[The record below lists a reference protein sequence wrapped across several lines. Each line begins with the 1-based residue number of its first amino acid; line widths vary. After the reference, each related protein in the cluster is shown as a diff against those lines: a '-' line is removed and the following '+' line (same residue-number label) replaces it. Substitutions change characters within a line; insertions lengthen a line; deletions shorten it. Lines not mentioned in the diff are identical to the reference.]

1 MNDKLQVD
9 RMQRVEKRER
19 HVSKWK
25 ANAPVALE
33 LSLARPTRFDV
44 DDPRLLAHL
53 DEHGY
58 AVVAAVATPSN
69 LTEASDLLWDWLGD
83 AASWTRGSPETW
95 TDSSFR
101 AIGDP
106 SRGLVRTSSAIPHLV
121 LPSLVARLMHVE
133 VKVVVEGVVTVDA
146 VEATGQRKWIWA
158 LAARV
163 VHTNASSCEA
173 RIRGHLEDRRSHH
186 FLRRRQHLPPCS
198 PGEALHE
205 NDGWLVA
212 C

>member
-1 MNDKLQVD
+1 MNDKLQAD

-19 HVSKWK
+19 HVSEWK

-69 LTEASDLLWDWLGD
+69 LTEASDLLWEWLGD

-106 SRGLVRTSSAIPHLV
+106 SRGLVRTSSAIPPPRASF
-121 LPSLVARLMHVE
+121 LPAQMYLHIFSLMKTGFYSQNGRMAR
-133 VKVVVEGVVTVDA
+133 
-146 VEATGQRKWIWA
+146 
-158 LAARV
+158 
-163 VHTNASSCEA
+163 
-173 RIRGHLEDRRSHH
+173 
-186 FLRRRQHLPPCS
+186 P
-198 PGEALHE
+198 
-205 NDGWLVA
+205 
-212 C
+212 